1 MSFTSPLFVPT
12 RRRPTISPC
21 FTSRSCST
29 MRVSLPGEKRSIRWK
44 LAIGSLGWRLSTTRS
59 RSSSTGWN
67 SDAAV
72 YSTSWVISSGRI
84 SYCQTAH
91 PRSAP
96 RKSNTNESR
105 VAGMA
110 VRSNWSGLVPDDWA
124 AAELASSRKQ
134 SQRIGLEN
142 GFLVGVAER
151 ERQEL
156 VDVQPHVLH
165 TRAGPVRAPQHA
177 VGHLGQ
183 AGKVLEQPRGR
194 DPGHV
199 EPHPPGAA
207 QHEER
212 PPHIEGPA
220 AVHHDDPPGGEV
232 DRPIVELHRIAEL
245 GAPPRGE
252 GRSGGDHHGE
262 AAR

>member
-1 MSFTSPLFVPT
+1 MSFTSPFFVPT

-21 FTSRSCST
+21 LTSRSCST
-29 MRVSLPGEKRSIRWK
+29 MMVSLPGEKRSIRWK
-44 LAIGSLGWRLSTTRS
+44 LAIRLLVWRLSTTSS
-59 RSSSTGWN
+59 RSSPTGWN
-67 SDAAV
+67 WDAAV

-165 TRAGPVRAPQHA
+165 TPAGPVRAPQHP

-183 AGKVLEQPRGR
+183 AGKVLEQPPGR
-194 DPGHV
+194 YPGHV
-199 EPHPPGAA
+199 EANPPVAA
-207 QHEER
+207 QHEASLL
-212 PPHIEGPA
+212 PLKPPA
-220 AVHHDDPPGGEV
+220 AGG
-232 DRPIVELHRIAEL
+232 
-245 GAPPRGE
+245 
-252 GRSGGDHHGE
+252 
-262 AAR
+262 

>member
-29 MRVSLPGEKRSIRWK
+29 MMVSLPGEKRSIRWK
-44 LAIGSLGWRLSTTRS
+44 LAIGSLVWRLSTTRN
-59 RSSSTGWN
+59 RSSSTGRN

-84 SYCQTAH
+84 SYCQTAQ

-142 GFLVGVAER
+142 GLLVGVAER

-165 TRAGPVRAPQHA
+165 TRAGPVRAPQHP

-194 DPGHV
+194 YPGHV
-199 EPHPPGAA
+199 RS
-207 QHEER
+207 EE
-212 PPHIEGPA
+212 HTS
-220 AVHHDDPPGGEV
+220 
-232 DRPIVELHRIAEL
+232 ELQSLAYLVCRLLLEKKKNKNH
-245 GAPPRGE
+245 
-252 GRSGGDHHGE
+252 
-262 AAR
+262 